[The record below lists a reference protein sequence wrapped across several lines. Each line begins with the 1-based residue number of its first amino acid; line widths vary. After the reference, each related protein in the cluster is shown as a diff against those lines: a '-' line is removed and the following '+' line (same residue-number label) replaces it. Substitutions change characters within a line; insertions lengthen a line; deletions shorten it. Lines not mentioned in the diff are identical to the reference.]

1 MEHQLDQTRPLS
13 GSSSN
18 RLHII
23 AEVTGSSPVPPT
35 IVYGRQ
41 NSYLLLRRPSCPDG
55 MMVPPC
61 SILAD

>member
-35 IVYGRQ
+35 MVYNRQ
-41 NSYLLLRRPSCPDG
+41 NWQFLFSHSSG
-55 MMVPPC
+55 
-61 SILAD
+61 